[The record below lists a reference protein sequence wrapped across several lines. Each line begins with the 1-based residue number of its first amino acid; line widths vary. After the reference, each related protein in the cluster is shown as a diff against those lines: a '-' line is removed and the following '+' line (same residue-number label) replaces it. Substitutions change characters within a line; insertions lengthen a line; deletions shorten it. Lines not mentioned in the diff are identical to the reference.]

1 MNTVE
6 STLTTADRAAIDAW
20 LTEIR
25 DLHAKLSTPILEG
38 DPRME
43 TFRKRN
49 YSTEGLTP
57 KELGESYLWALRPE
71 LPAWPLPVPSWAVE
85 VDVMIG
91 TYPEVQVQIEGRTW
105 EYTAE
110 SGDISSARINQFA
123 TIFADDDDDMAEG
136 GTYKRGDYSMS
147 EPDVYVSFPRH
158 ESMPWRD
165 AVGLA
170 KVIEDC
176 ATELR
181 DFLNS

>member
-43 TFRKRN
+43 TFRARN
-49 YSTEGLTP
+49 YSIQGLTP
-57 KELGESYLWALRPE
+57 KELGDSYFWGLRPE

-91 TYPEVQVQIEGRTW
+91 TYPEVQVQIEGRV
-105 EYTAE
+105 
-110 SGDISSARINQFA
+110 
-123 TIFADDDDDMAEG
+123 
-136 GTYKRGDYSMS
+136 YSQVRPS
-147 EPDVYVSFPRH
+147 
-158 ESMPWRD
+158 
-165 AVGLA
+165 
-170 KVIEDC
+170 I
-176 ATELR
+176 
-181 DFLNS
+181 